1 MDLRYV
7 YFNSRTCIGNQT
19 DDVPC
24 VLCTDS
30 NELPFYPAEMYH
42 QFHDGL
48 GYKFPEE
55 YTVELKKNA
64 MRRGL
69 VGNTG
74 CPEMREKRFAEF
86 ESITG

>member
-1 MDLRYV
+1 
-7 YFNSRTCIGNQT
+7 
-19 DDVPC
+19 
-24 VLCTDS
+24 
-30 NELPFYPAEMYH
+30 MYH

-69 VGNTG
+69 VVNTG
-74 CPEMREKRFAEF
+74 CPEMRDTRFAEF
-86 ESITG
+86 ESI

>member
-1 MDLRYV
+1 M
-7 YFNSRTCIGNQT
+7 GNQY
-19 DDVPC
+19 DVPC

-48 GYKFPEE
+48 GYRFPEE

-86 ESITG
+86 ESITGG